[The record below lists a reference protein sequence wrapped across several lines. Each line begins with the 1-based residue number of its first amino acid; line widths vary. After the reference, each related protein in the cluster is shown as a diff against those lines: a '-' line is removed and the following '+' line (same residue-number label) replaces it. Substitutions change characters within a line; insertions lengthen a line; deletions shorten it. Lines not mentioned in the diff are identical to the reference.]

1 MANRLAK
8 LIYAKPVLTVLIL
21 LLLLMYFPL
30 FGHLGNLSIRIW
42 DEARVTMNAYEMWR
56 SGDLLVTKYL
66 GKPDLWNTKPPLL
79 IWIQS
84 FFLNFIDNLELAVRL
99 PSALAGSATI
109 LLVYFFV
116 IKQTKSVVTGLIA
129 ALVLLSSRGYINIH
143 GTRTGDYDA
152 LLVFFTTLSCL
163 MFWLFIENKR
173 PVNLYIFFISLAL
186 GVLTKSISALL
197 FLPALMMY
205 VIYRKKIADLLKNNH
220 FYFGSV
226 IFIGITIGFYLLREY
241 AAPGYLKAVSENELL
256 GRYLNVIE
264 FHNEPFR
271 FYYDQLLK
279 YRYKDYFLLILPGAL
294 AGLFLLKDQR
304 IKKLTIFVILLIVS
318 YFMIISMGKTKLSWY
333 DLPMYPFFAIVVSF
347 VFSYL
352 LQIRNQLPLKG
363 IYRKIGGIIIL
374 LSIVVFLTDMMTI
387 ITKQSYKPQDDYWE
401 KAEYTLPYYLRD
413 ALQGKHDLKNI
424 NVIYDGYNAMIWPY
438 IYKLQDQGINI
449 SLKELTRL
457 NTDDQVISY
466 QPKLI
471 ESLNKKF
478 DVEIMRKGDKIIT
491 YKLLKRK

>member
-1 MANRLAK
+1 MANSIAK
-8 LIYAKPVLTVLIL
+8 LIYAKPAIAVLIL

-30 FGHLGNLSIRIW
+30 FGHLGNLTIRIW
-42 DEARVTMNAYEMWR
+42 DESRVTVNAYEMWR

-79 IWIQS
+79 IWIQL
-84 FFLNFIDNLELAVRL
+84 FFLNFIDNLELAMRL
-99 PSALAGSATI
+99 PSALAGIATI

-116 IKQTKSVVTGLIA
+116 IKQTKSVVTGFIA

-163 MFWLFIENKR
+163 MFWLFIEKKR
-173 PVNLYIFFISLAL
+173 TGYLYLFFISLTL
-186 GVLTKSISALL
+186 GVLTKSISALM
-197 FLPALMMY
+197 FLPALLIY
-205 VIYRKKIADLLKNNH
+205 AHYRKKFTELLINKH
-220 FYFGSV
+220 FYFGSA
-226 IFIGITIGFYLLREY
+226 IFIGTVGGYYLLREL
-241 AAPGYLKAVSENELL
+241 AAPGYLKAVSENELM

-279 YRYKDYFLLILPGAL
+279 YRYKDYFLLLLPGAL
-294 AGLFLLKDQR
+294 AGLFLLKNQR
-304 IKKLTIFVILLIVS
+304 IKKLTIFIILLIVS
-318 YFMIISMGKTKLSWY
+318 YFMVISLGKTKLFWY
-333 DLPMYPFFAIVVSF
+333 DLPMYPFFAILVSF

-352 LQIRNQLPLKG
+352 LQIRNQLPLTH
-363 IYRKIGGIIIL
+363 IYRKTGSIIIL
-374 LSIVVFLTDMMTI
+374 LSIVVFLTDMMII
-387 ITKQSYKPQDDYWE
+387 ITKQSYKPPDDYWE
-401 KAEYTLPYYLRD
+401 KAKYTLPYYLRD
-413 ALQGKHDLKNI
+413 AINGKHDLKNI

-438 IYKLQDQGINI
+438 IYKLQDNGINI
-449 SLKELTRL
+449 SLKELTQL
-457 NTDDQVISY
+457 NTDDQVICY
-466 QPKLI
+466 QPMLI

-478 DVEIMRKGDKIIT
+478 DVVILGQSDKIIT